1 MYSRLFKELSD
12 QRNLKKAILS
22 WKPWAYSDNLPVI
35 SKAQVDNQVNFVAQ
49 SCFVLPTLS
58 TCLHPILVVS
68 VEGICYKGA
77 CVILNCA
84 LVENNW
90 SLLVTRP
97 EKLCTDEK
105 PTDGGNVQN
114 SSLNTLYDPKWLIS
128 SQANLLFELNFKEAL
143 KFAIK
148 KGNHCFL

>member
-1 MYSRLFKELSD
+1 MYKLCWLYQYPGSEAFRTNFYIRWCFLCIQVSLGNWGTKWTS
-12 QRNLKKAILS
+12 QIAILS

-49 SCFVLPTLS
+49 LCFVLPTLS

-97 EKLCTDEK
+97 EKLYTDDK
-105 PTDGGNVQN
+105 PTDGG
-114 SSLNTLYDPKWLIS
+114 LEMYKILRLIPCMT
-128 SQANLLFELNFKEAL
+128 
-143 KFAIK
+143 K
-148 KGNHCFL
+148 KH